1 MAARND
7 NDSPEET
14 ARPRRVKTIYYLNPE
29 EFFSDPQSLDRLLNG
44 EIEGFKPPRSLVHNR
59 RFQTELEGPHP
70 HAVTMRMARRCGI
83 NIRQMA
89 KEEKIDFDG
98 DDWVPAEK
106 FGPTAENLTKLFNSL
121 TVSPAYRAWQ
131 AERTTALVQTLAADN
146 DFHRMLAEWPD
157 TPSYVHAYYAK
168 TISCHHQ
175 SIFSKDIAPEHRIHV
190 QEESIARTGTRL
202 TRGSHMSPR
211 PGDKIHYITLNTHPD
226 TGFHVP
232 ATGLDVIFHENTHAV
247 HTMLAT
253 AFIDGHLP
261 EGHPLHDDARLL
273 LLASREKHSYLPG
286 IKEIYRSHPTEE
298 DTFRASAAFVRE
310 LDAALAPHGL
320 TLHPQRDT
328 KSAPAPKP

>member
-1 MAARND
+1 MAAHND

-14 ARPRRVKTIYYLNPE
+14 ARPRRITTFYLEPE
-29 EFFSDPQSLDRLLNG
+29 AFFSDSQNLDRLLNG
-44 EIEGFKPPRSLVHNR
+44 EIEGFKPPRSLVHYR
-59 RFQTELEGPHP
+59 RFQTELESPHP
-70 HAVTMRMARRCGI
+70 HAVTMRMARRCALS
-83 NIRQMA
+83 IRAMA
-89 KEEKIDFDG
+89 RVDKIDFDG

-131 AERTTALVQTLAADN
+131 AERTTALVQMLAAN
-146 DFHRMLAEWPD
+146 KYFQKMVAQWPD
-157 TPSYVHAYYAK
+157 TPSYVYAHYAE
-168 TISCHHQ
+168 TISRHHQ
-175 SIFSKDIAPEHRIHV
+175 SIFSKDIAPEHKIRV
-190 QEESIARTGTRL
+190 QEESVARAGTRL

-211 PGDKIHYITLNTHPD
+211 PGDKIHEITLNTHPD

-273 LLASREKHSYLPG
+273 LLASRERHSYIPG
-286 IKEIYRSHPTEE
+286 IKEIYRAHPTEE

-328 KSAPAPKP
+328 KPAPGPQP